1 MPPPKRDERDIGEVN
16 RKKHDNCSE
25 ERLFKYKVFLKK
37 TTSMI
42 ERKSCGYEAFS
53 FGRRLPDG
61 EKSSETY
68 VESEALRL
76 IL

>member
-1 MPPPKRDERDIGEVN
+1 
-16 RKKHDNCSE
+16 
-25 ERLFKYKVFLKK
+25 
-37 TTSMI
+37 MI

-53 FGRRLPDG
+53 FGRKLPDG

-76 IL
+76 ILEKGDEGKGSVWMKRFVHTR

>member
-1 MPPPKRDERDIGEVN
+1 
-16 RKKHDNCSE
+16 
-25 ERLFKYKVFLKK
+25 
-37 TTSMI
+37 MI

-53 FGRRLPDG
+53 FGRELPDG

-76 IL
+76 ILEKGDEGKGSVWMKRFVHTR